1 MDVENKE
8 TVQYEGC
15 SRVWS
20 TIDLHVLDWWKVN
33 DEHGSHRREFLQTV
47 LESKT
52 PAYAFAAHLK
62 KSKYIYILLIICTIL
77 LCHFLGRCY
86 IYFFLP
92 CNDVAGILMDF
103 AISRPVHLF
112 PKALAQSMVWRFTL
126 QIFTKQR
133 DDIRPL
139 EVKSVGFPGFPPVK
153 LFVGAKWRTSLDP
166 ENTEKLW
173 VFIFGLWLLCK

>member
-1 MDVENKE
+1 MHCPKELLGSSMTADAICRGAALRDSWHSLAACLWIIRWLKVSQDFNSGLLKWDVENKE

-62 KSKYIYILLIICTIL
+62 KSKYIYILLIICAIL
-77 LCHFLGRCY
+77 LLPFSRALLY
-86 IYFFLP
+86 IFFLP

-103 AISRPVHLF
+103 AISKAGAPF
-112 PKALAQSMVWRFTL
+112 P
-126 QIFTKQR
+126 
-133 DDIRPL
+133 
-139 EVKSVGFPGFPPVK
+139 
-153 LFVGAKWRTSLDP
+153 
-166 ENTEKLW
+166 
-173 VFIFGLWLLCK
+173 